1 MINALSHIM
10 PAIWT
15 SDQGSYF
22 LYSSGGSIPVIL
34 TIILF
39 LIFGFAVFVLVLWII
54 MPFSVFGLKGLMR
67 KSIIE
72 QKKTNELLE
81 KMMKA
86 EQDRAVREIDLPE
99 IRPLDDE
106 PRDF

>member
-1 MINALSHIM
+1 M
-10 PAIWT
+10 
-15 SDQGSYF
+15 
-22 LYSSGGSIPVIL
+22 IL
-34 TIILF
+34 TIIAF

-67 KSIIE
+67 KSIAE

-81 KMMKA
+81 KLMKA
-86 EQDRAVREIDLPE
+86 ERDRTVREIDLPE
-99 IRPLDDE
+99 IRPIDDE